1 MEKELRRRVMILE
14 SFIRTAK
21 LCRDSRNYFSTFSIV
36 GGLNLSCVQRLKSTW
51 AVSLP
56 ACYFSDLADVLVFFY
71 SFFFSFTQNIPVRTM
86 EVFHSL
92 EELMSPYQNMKNYRD
107 KMLASHPPLIPVLRE
122 FFFFFFL
129 FRCVFSHFVCLF
141 SSSGNY

>member
-1 MEKELRRRVMILE
+1 MSGLAELLFHLLHCGRAQSFLCAAPQVHVGCESARMLFFQLNPIWLTSSCFFIL
-14 SFIRTAK
+14 
-21 LCRDSRNYFSTFSIV
+21 
-36 GGLNLSCVQRLKSTW
+36 
-51 AVSLP
+51 
-56 ACYFSDLADVLVFFY
+56 
-71 SFFFSFTQNIPVRTM
+71 FFFFTQNIPVRTM

-122 FFFFFFL
+122 FFFFIFS
-129 FRCVFSHFVCLF
+129 FRCVFPHFVCLF